1 MALTI
6 APHPSRVR
14 VRFNGVVVA
23 DTDHALALAEGS
35 HPTVLYIPRADA
47 RMSHFE
53 RTARTSHCP
62 HKGDAS
68 YFSLKVGDR
77 TAENAVWSYEAP
89 FDQVAAIREH
99 LAFYPDR
106 VDAIEE
112 LEAVP
117 AAV

>member
-1 MALTI
+1 MALTV

-68 YFSLKVGDR
+68 HFSLKVGGR
-77 TAENAVWSYEAP
+77 TAADAAWSYEAP
-89 FDQVAAIREH
+89 FDQVAEIKDH

-112 LEAVP
+112 VALSKR
-117 AAV
+117 